1 MGHGNYILQG
11 KILNCFFIDTT
22 DVSCIYTIAINDS
35 TSMSKNEMQSQSFV
49 EKLNS
54 YILNNSKDWKK
65 WKLEEEGYPVF
76 E

>member
-1 MGHGNYILQG
+1 
-11 KILNCFFIDTT
+11 
-22 DVSCIYTIAINDS
+22 
-35 TSMSKNEMQSQSFV
+35 MSKNEMQSQSFV